1 MKTRIYTLLVL
12 FIGCVSWASA
22 KEPGYAVNPKVTKK
36 ANRSIS
42 GGTLNLDGFHFQ
54 REKNDLKKRF
64 NGYSGVII
72 GDNHFRT
79 KSRSHG
85 QVWLGPLGGDGVF
98 LGPLGGDG
106 VFTTMLDRMVTG
118 QLSNVGKLDEDFN
131 LVLTPGDLSSMQKQA
146 LKTGDVEVLGI
157 LIMLYRK
164 VRLVNCVMRGTLG
177 NSVVE

>member
-12 FIGCVSWASA
+12 FVGCASWASA
-22 KEPGYAVNPKVTKK
+22 KEPGYAVNRKVTKK
-36 ANRSIS
+36 ASRAIS
-42 GGTLNLDGFHFQ
+42 GGTLNSEGFHFQ

-64 NGYSGVII
+64 NGYAGVII

-85 QVWLGPLGGDGVF
+85 QVWLRPLGGDGVF
-98 LGPLGGDG
+98 S
-106 VFTTMLDRMVTG
+106 TILDRMATG
-118 QLSNVGKLDEDFN
+118 QLSKVGKLDEDFN
-131 LVLTPGDLSSMQKQA
+131 IVLAPGDLSSMQEQA
-146 LKTGDVEVLGI
+146 LEAGDIEVLGI

-164 VRLVNCVMRGTLG
+164 VRLVNCVMRGTLK

>member
-12 FIGCVSWASA
+12 FVGCASWASA
-22 KEPGYAVNPKVTKK
+22 KEPGYAVNRKVTKK
-36 ANRSIS
+36 ASRAIS
-42 GGTLNLDGFHFQ
+42 GGTLNSEGFHFQ

-64 NGYSGVII
+64 NGYAGVII

-106 VFTTMLDRMVTG
+106 VFSTILDRMATG
-118 QLSNVGKLDEDFN
+118 QLSKVGKLDEDFN
-131 LVLTPGDLSSMQKQA
+131 IVLAPGDLSSMQEQA
-146 LKTGDVEVLGI
+146 LEAGDIEVLGI
-157 LIMLYRK
+157 LIMLSRK
-164 VRLVNCVMRGTLG
+164 VRLVNCVMRGTLK